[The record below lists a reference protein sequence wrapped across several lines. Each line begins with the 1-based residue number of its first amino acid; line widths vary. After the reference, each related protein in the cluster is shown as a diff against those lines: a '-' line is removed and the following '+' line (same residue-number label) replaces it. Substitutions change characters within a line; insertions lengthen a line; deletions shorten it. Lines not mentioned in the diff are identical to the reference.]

1 MKIKKIIAA
10 PRAIFKIDIYLLIK
24 YCLKCYKH
32 RPRESLRKTI
42 DGRNYLNFKVG
53 SEKMNKELDISR
65 ILLKL
70 RMLNNFMKLFLETD
84 QRKLLKLRSAE
95 LIESDFDERAFNPK
109 LKESTN

>member
-65 ILLKL
+65 IQNRILENVKEGYFKNSNIANQNKNRKTTYQKRKTIAKNINNLK
-70 RMLNNFMKLFLETD
+70 N
-84 QRKLLKLRSAE
+84 LK
-95 LIESDFDERAFNPK
+95 
-109 LKESTN
+109 